1 VRLRLEAIRDSVDS
15 VEWCKPRNEVLCV
28 RECTTKLGIFST
40 ISISVG
46 YYFLF
51 SNCKKKKHLK
61 QWVAVASTYGVM
73 LRWTRPRSP
82 LRVPYEPP
90 KLIYLSV
97 DSA

>member
-28 RECTTKLGIFST
+28 RECTAKLGIFST

-51 SNCKKKKHLK
+51 F
-61 QWVAVASTYGVM
+61 
-73 LRWTRPRSP
+73 
-82 LRVPYEPP
+82 
-90 KLIYLSV
+90 
-97 DSA
+97 